1 MVISSKF
8 TLDRRSLHN
17 RYNMART
24 GRPKTEKP
32 KEHILSFR
40 LKEEE
45 FSQIKEYAARYN
57 MTMTQIIEE
66 AVKDYFNKQQTQN

>member
-1 MVISSKF
+1 
-8 TLDRRSLHN
+8 
-17 RYNMART
+17 MART

-66 AVKDYFNKQQTQN
+66 AVKDYFNKQQCKHYQNNGTDNFRPIF

>member
-1 MVISSKF
+1 
-8 TLDRRSLHN
+8 
-17 RYNMART
+17 MART
-24 GRPKTEKP
+24 GRPKAEKP

-40 LKEEE
+40 VKGEE
-45 FSQIKEYAARYN
+45 FSLIKEYAARYN

>member
-1 MVISSKF
+1 
-8 TLDRRSLHN
+8 
-17 RYNMART
+17 MART

-66 AVKDYFNKQQTQN
+66 AVKIILINSRHRISSV

>member
-1 MVISSKF
+1 
-8 TLDRRSLHN
+8 
-17 RYNMART
+17 MART

-66 AVKDYFNKQQTQN
+66 AVKDYFNKQQTQNQFSVESLSCLKGEY